1 AAPVEGIPPMGNEAI
16 DSSIASVENLVS
28 NDQLYGA
35 TLIGWATFEALGRA
49 LSPAKFARPKT
60 PARLIEILA
69 ADGTVTPSE
78 ADLLRRLARSRTRVM
93 HGTLN
98 EKIEKGDLS
107 KFLNVL
113 RELRRM
119 MQVNQS

>member
-1 AAPVEGIPPMGNEAI
+1 MGNEAI
-16 DSSIASVENLVS
+16 DSSIASVENLIS
-28 NDQLYGA
+28 TGQLYGA
-35 TLIGWATFEALGRA
+35 TLIGWATFEALGRV
-49 LSPAKFARPKT
+49 LSPAKFARPQT
-60 PARLIEILA
+60 PERLIEILA
-69 ADGTVTPSE
+69 GDGVVTPSE
-78 ADLLRRLARSRTRVM
+78 ADILRRLARSRNRII

-119 MQVNQS
+119 TQANQS